1 MAKKHDAGIKVGIE
15 GNAEFKRAIKEIND
29 ELKTL
34 DSELKLVESQYAGQ
48 LNSLEALTAKG
59 EVLEKQYEAQSK
71 ALELLEKQLQA
82 TEEAKKKLAAEGEE
96 LARGIEAQKEVIAE
110 FKEALAGSE
119 DGVLELRDA
128 NGNLILTIKDGYA
141 EVARLEAELKDMERA
156 LAANARAQQDAAKL
170 SNNYTRQINE
180 TKVKLNDLS
189 AEIQQNELYMAE
201 AAASTDKCAKSI
213 DKYGKEV
220 KDAGE
225 NSGLLQKIF
234 AGGFMSNI
242 ASQALQTVTGKI
254 KELVKGAM
262 DAADQLM
269 RMSATT
275 RLTTDQ
281 LQEWEYIG
289 AATGVS
295 IDIISSALARL
306 VNNMDAAR
314 AGSREQKEAFADL
327 GIELTDNTGR
337 LRNSVEV
344 FYEVVDALSRMT
356 SETERDAIAQDLIGR
371 SATELNPIIREG
383 SAALREMAEEAHRF
397 GAVMSEETVK
407 KLDEAGDRL
416 DKGWIA
422 LKARAGD
429 TIASILDWLNN
440 LIYGHDFAA
449 NSIAGNIESLK
460 DDFDG
465 LVSSYETAANAAEKS
480 IKAQMGLWEDMSG
493 NAKKSYTEIKSAVIS
508 QIEWLEQYTTN
519 LANLASRNVEGIDM
533 LIDKLADGS
542 RESAAILAGLATA
555 SDEELKSLIDRMA
568 EVDTRQIGLSRQ
580 IAQIK
585 TDFSRQ
591 FNELSMG
598 MQKAAEELNASDVA
612 KKAGQNTIQGY
623 IDGAKSKTKEV
634 VDAYRKLAKDA
645 NQAFKDELK
654 IKSPSRVAME
664 TTENYFKGHIL
675 KARQMAPEVAQAYA
689 EPAKKAQMAVQS
701 LLMSPIEEPKP
712 DYAAQAAMIGES
724 ISKAL
729 ASAPAGGRVVNLTVN
744 LTPEIDGRVLARM
757 TRQYRIEEDSLHG
770 GSLVNEVT

>member
-1 MAKKHDAGIKVGIE
+1 MAKKYDAGIRIGIE
-15 GNAEFKRAIKEIND
+15 GNAEFKAAIKEIND

-59 EVLEKQYEAQSK
+59 GVLEKQYEAESK

-82 TEEAKKKLAAEGEE
+82 TEAAKKRLADEGEE
-96 LARGIEAQKEVIAE
+96 LSEGIEAQKAVIE
-110 FKEALAGSE
+110 EYKQALQGSK
-119 DGVLELRDA
+119 DGALELRDA
-128 NGNLILTIKDGYA
+128 NGNLIRTIEDGHA

-156 LAANARAQQDAAKL
+156 LKANAAAQQDATKL
-170 SNNYTRQINE
+170 SNSYTRQINDA
-180 TKVKLNDLS
+180 KVKLNDLDS
-189 AEIQQNELYMAE
+189 EIQKNKRYMAE

-213 DKYGKEV
+213 DEFGNEV
-220 KDAGE
+220 NDATEG
-225 NSGLLQKIF
+225 SGLLQKIF
-234 AGGFMSNI
+234 AGGFLADI
-242 ASQALQTVTGKI
+242 ASKAVQTLTGKI

-295 IDIISSALARL
+295 IDTISSALARL
-306 VNNMDAAR
+306 VNNMDSAR

-327 GIELTDNTGR
+327 GIEIADNTGH

-344 FYEVVDALSRMT
+344 FYEVIDALSSMT
-356 SETERDAIAQDLIGR
+356 SETERDAIAQDLLGR

-397 GAVMSEETVK
+397 GAVMSEDTVQ

-416 DKGWIA
+416 EKGWIE
-422 LKARAGD
+422 LKARVGEV
-429 TIASILDWLNN
+429 TASVLDWLSR
-440 LIYGHDFAA
+440 LIQGHDFAA
-449 NSIAGNIESLK
+449 GSMGEDIQSLK
-460 DDFDG
+460 DDHDE
-465 LVSSYETAANAAEKS
+465 LISTYESAAKAAEKS
-480 IKAQMGLWEDMSG
+480 LKAQMGLWDDMSDT
-493 NAKKSYTEIKSAVIS
+493 AKKSFTEIKSAVIS

-519 LANLASRNVEGIDM
+519 LANLSSRNVEGIDT
-533 LIDKLADGS
+533 LVEKLSDGS

-555 SDEELKSLIDRMA
+555 SDEQLKSLIDMMA
-568 EVDTRQIGLSRQ
+568 EVDARQTGLSRQ

-634 VDAYRKLAKDA
+634 VDTYRKLARDA
-645 NQAFKDELK
+645 NQAYKDELK

-664 TTENYFKGHIL
+664 TTEDYFKGHIL
-675 KARQMAPEVAQAYA
+675 AAKQMTAEMAQAYA

-701 LLMSPIEEPKP
+701 LLVSPIEEPKP
-712 DYAAQAAMIGES
+712 DYAAQAAAIGES

-729 ASAPAGGRVVNLTVN
+729 AGSSAGRSGTINLVVNLTS
-744 LTPEIDGRVLARM
+744 EIDGRVVAKA
-757 TRQYRIEEDSLHG
+757 TREYLIEENELAG
-770 GSLVNEVT
+770 VNLIE